1 MAQSK
6 NYIYGKHAIT
16 EALTNA
22 PHSVL
27 RVHFSKE
34 MKDSKLR
41 ELARKAGVPTEP
53 FDERK
58 VTSWVERNAPHQ
70 GAIALVS
77 MGSLM
82 IPFEKWLKPQN
93 QVREQKSGRPEGEEI
108 RGLLREKLGSKA
120 VILLHE
126 IQDPHNVGTI
136 IRSAAAFGAEAVLMP
151 QAKQSP
157 ITGAVIKSS
166 AGMAFSIPLVSV
178 PNLQKTI
185 SEMKKAG
192 YRVYGLAGEG
202 KKSIVDESF
211 PAKSLFI
218 MGNESQGL
226 PKSTVELCDAL
237 ISIPIDSRAESLNVA
252 AAAAVT
258 LYQWRT
264 KHQ

>member
-6 NYIYGKHAIT
+6 NYIYGKHAIA

-34 MKDSKLR
+34 MKDARLR
-41 ELARKAGVPTEP
+41 QLAREAGVPTEP

-82 IPFEKWLKPQN
+82 IPFEKWKPM
-93 QVREQKSGRPEGEEI
+93 G
-108 RGLLREKLGSKA
+108 KA
-120 VILLHE
+120 VVLLHE

-136 IRSAAAFGAEAVLMP
+136 IRSAAAFGAEAVLLP

-157 ITGAVIKSS
+157 VTGAVIKSS

-178 PNLQKTI
+178 SNLQKTI
-185 SEMKKAG
+185 SDMKKEG

>member
-6 NYIYGKHAIT
+6 NYIYGKHAIE
-16 EALTNA
+16 EALMNA
-22 PHSVL
+22 PQSIL

-34 MKDSKLR
+34 MKDSRLR
-41 ELARKAGVPTEP
+41 QLANQAGIKIEP

-58 VTSWVERNAPHQ
+58 VTSWVEGNAPHQ

-82 IPFEKWLKPQN
+82 IPFEKWMSRTSTEPKQAN
-93 QVREQKSGRPEGEEI
+93 CVV
-108 RGLLREKLGSKA
+108 LLN
-120 VILLHE
+120 E
-126 IQDPHNVGTI
+126 IQDPQNVGTI
-136 IRSAAAFGAEAVLMP
+136 IRSAAAFGATAVLLP

-166 AGMAFSIPLVSV
+166 AGMAFSVPLVSV
-178 PNLQKTI
+178 SNLQKTI
-185 SEMKKAG
+185 SDMKAQG
-192 YRVYGLAGEG
+192 YRVYGLAGGG
-202 KKSIVDESF
+202 KKSIVTEALSER
-211 PAKSLFI
+211 SLFI
-218 MGNESQGL
+218 MGNESKGL
-226 PKSTVELCDAL
+226 PKSTADLCDVL
-237 ISIPIDSRAESLNVA
+237 ISIPIEARAESLNVA